1 MKNYILTTVWLIL
14 ALLVIGESICAGEAS
29 VKEILRHADMARGNL
44 EGVTWDVRVTS
55 KGKDAVNTKEM
66 TVKARDN
73 DVLVRF
79 TNPSKM
85 KNQMILMKNRIMW
98 FIRPGLSKPVSIS
111 PRQKLMGNAANGD
124 IASTNYVYDYVAAL
138 QEEDKHNGED
148 CYILDLKALSKQVT
162 YDRIKYW
169 VSKSSLTGV
178 KAEFYTVSGKLFKTA
193 ELKYDNSLRIDENT
207 VIPFVSELIIR
218 DAIQKDEVT
227 TLFYSNIKS
236 EKLPDS
242 TFNIDILLQ

>member
-29 VKEILRHADMARGNL
+29 VKEILRHADRARGNL

-85 KNQMILMKNRIMW
+85 KNQMILMKNRI
-98 FIRPGLSKPVSIS
+98 I
-111 PRQKLMGNAANGD
+111 
-124 IASTNYVYDYVAAL
+124 Y
-138 QEEDKHNGED
+138 
-148 CYILDLKALSKQVT
+148 
-162 YDRIKYW
+162 
-169 VSKSSLTGV
+169 
-178 KAEFYTVSGKLFKTA
+178 
-193 ELKYDNSLRIDENT
+193 
-207 VIPFVSELIIR
+207 
-218 DAIQKDEVT
+218 
-227 TLFYSNIKS
+227 
-236 EKLPDS
+236 
-242 TFNIDILLQ
+242 